1 MRHAY
6 GVAQVRAAEQALMAT
21 VPDGALMQRAAAG
34 LAVRAAGLLADRGV
48 YSSRV
53 LLLVGAGN
61 NGGDTLF
68 AGARLA
74 RRGAQVR
81 ALLLAGEH
89 THAAGLADFRAAGG
103 RLVDAVSGPVDLVLD
118 GIVGIGGRPGLRPDA
133 LAAVRAVAET
143 GAPVLAV
150 DVPSGVD
157 VDTGA
162 APAESVRADVTVT
175 LGTYKPCLVVG
186 AAAPR
191 AGLVE
196 LIDIGLTPYLPT
208 VPAAE
213 AEQPGP
219 SGRRAAPEWSVW
231 PALPALSIPD
241 AADVATAWP
250 VPVPSSDKYTRGV
263 VGVATGSEA
272 YSGAAVL
279 SVGGALAGP
288 AGFVRYAGHAADH
301 VRRAWPSA
309 VIADRVGDAGRVQAW
324 VVGSGLGTDVRAKGE
339 LRAALADDVPVCVD
353 ADGLTLLAED
363 PAGWLGDRTAPTVLT
378 PHDREFA
385 RLAGAA
391 PGDDRPTAARE
402 LAARLGVIVLLK
414 GDRTVV
420 ATPDGRCLVNS
431 TGTAALA
438 TAGSGDVL
446 SGLLGS
452 LLAGGVPAERAA
464 IAAAFAH
471 GLAGRAAALHGPVT
485 AMDVLSGLR
494 PVVHSLTSANVAART
509 FR

>member
-1 MRHAY
+1 MRQAY

-74 RRGAQVR
+74 RRGAQVS

-118 GIVGIGGRPGLRPDA
+118 GIVGIGGRPRLRPDA

-162 APAESVRADVTVT
+162 APDESVWADVTVT
-175 LGTYKPCLVVG
+175 FGTYKPCLVVG

-196 LIDIGLTPYLPT
+196 LVDIGLAPYLPT
-208 VPAAE
+208 APVSD
-213 AEQPGP
+213 GP
-219 SGRRAAPEWSVW
+219 SGWSMS
-231 PALPALSIPD
+231 PALPALSVPD
-241 AADVATAWP
+241 VDDIAAVWP
-250 VPVPSSDKYTRGV
+250 VPGPSSDKYTRGV
-263 VGVATGSEA
+263 VGIATGSEA

-288 AGFVRYAGHAADH
+288 AGFVRYAGHAADF

-339 LRAALADDVPVCVD
+339 LRAALAADVPVCVD

-363 PAGWLGDRTAPTVLT
+363 PVGWLADRTAPTVLT

-385 RLAGAA
+385 RLAGAE
-391 PGDDRPTAARE
+391 PGDDRPAAARA
-402 LAARLGVIVLLK
+402 LAARLDVTVLLK

-452 LLAGGVPAERAA
+452 LLAAGLPAERAA

-471 GLAGRAAALHGPVT
+471 GLAGREAATHGPVS

-494 PVVHSLTSANVAART
+494 PVVHSLTSANAAAHT

>member
-1 MRHAY
+1 MRQAY

-34 LAVRAAGLLADRGV
+34 LAVRAAGMLADRGV

-74 RRGAQVR
+74 RRGARVS

-162 APAESVRADVTVT
+162 APDESVWADVTVT
-175 LGTYKPCLVVG
+175 FGTYKPCLVVG

-196 LIDIGLTPYLPT
+196 LVDIGLTPYLPA
-208 VPAAE
+208 V
-213 AEQPGP
+213 
-219 SGRRAAPEWSVW
+219 
-231 PALPALSIPD
+231 PALSVPD
-241 AADVATAWP
+241 VDDVAAAWP
-250 VPVPSSDKYTRGV
+250 VPGPSSDKYTRGV

-288 AGFVRYAGHAADH
+288 AGFVRYAGHAADF

-339 LRAALADDVPVCVD
+339 LRAALAADVPVCVD

-363 PAGWLGDRTAPTVLT
+363 PVGWLADRTAPTVLT

-385 RLAGAA
+385 RLAGAE
-391 PGDDRPTAARE
+391 PGDDRPAAARS
-402 LAARLGVIVLLK
+402 LAARLDVTVLLK

-452 LLAGGVPAERAA
+452 LLAAGLPAEHAA

-471 GLAGRAAALHGPVT
+471 GLAGREAATHGPVT

-494 PVVHSLTSANVAART
+494 PVVRSLTSVNAAAHT

>member
-103 RLVDAVSGPVDLVLD
+103 RLVDEVSGPVDLVLD

-133 LAAVRAVAET
+133 LAAVRAVAGA

-162 APAESVRADVTVT
+162 APAESVWADVTVT
-175 LGTYKPCLVVG
+175 FGTYKPCLVVG
-186 AAAPR
+186 PAAPR

-196 LIDIGLTPYLPT
+196 LIDIGLALYLPT
-208 VPAAE
+208 APVAE
-213 AEQPGP
+213 ADGP
-219 SGRRAAPEWSVW
+219 SGWSVS
-231 PALPALSIPD
+231 PALPALSVPD
-241 AADVATAWP
+241 ADDIAAIWP

-301 VRRAWPSA
+301 VRRAWPPA

-339 LRAALADDVPVCVD
+339 LRAALAADVPVCVD
-353 ADGLTLLAED
+353 ADGLTLLADD
-363 PAGWLGDRTAPTVLT
+363 PVGWLADRTAPTVLT

-385 RLAGAA
+385 RLAGAE
-391 PGDDRPTAARE
+391 PGDDRPAAARE
-402 LAARLGVIVLLK
+402 LAARLGVTVLLK

-420 ATPDGRCLVNS
+420 ASPDGRCLVNS
-431 TGTAALA
+431 TGTAVLA

-452 LLAGGVPAERAA
+452 LLAAGLPAERAA

-471 GLAGRAAALHGPVT
+471 GLAGREAATHGPVT

-494 PVVHSLTSANVAART
+494 PVVRSLTSGNVAAHT

>member
-34 LAVRAAGLLADRGV
+34 LAVRAASLLADRGV

-81 ALLLAGEH
+81 ALLLGGDH

-103 RLVDAVSGPVDLVLD
+103 RLVDSVAGPVDLVLD

-162 APAESVRADVTVT
+162 APAESVCADVTVT
-175 LGTYKPCLVVG
+175 FGTYKPCLVVG
-186 AAAPR
+186 PAAPR

-196 LIDIGLTPYLPT
+196 LIDIGLGPYLPAQLEP
-208 VPAAE
+208 PA
-213 AEQPGP
+213 GP
-219 SGRRAAPEWSVW
+219 VLSV
-231 PALPALSIPD
+231 PD
-241 AADVATAWP
+241 AGDIGADWP
-250 VPVPSSDKYTRGV
+250 VPGPLSDKYTRGV

-279 SVGGALAGP
+279 SVGGALLGP
-288 AGFVRYAGHAADH
+288 AGFVRYAGHAADF

-309 VIADRVGDAGRVQAW
+309 VISDRVGDAGRVQAW

-339 LRAALADDVPVCVD
+339 LRAALAADVPVCVD

-363 PAGWLGDRTAPTVLT
+363 PAGWLGDRAAPTVLT

-385 RLAGAA
+385 RLSGAE
-391 PGDDRPTAARE
+391 PGDDRPAAARA

-452 LLAGGVPAERAA
+452 LLAAGLPADRAA

-471 GLAGRAAALHGPVT
+471 GLAGREAAGHGPVT
-485 AMDVLSGLR
+485 AMHVLSALR
-494 PVVHSLTSANVAART
+494 PVVRSLTSGNGRTNT